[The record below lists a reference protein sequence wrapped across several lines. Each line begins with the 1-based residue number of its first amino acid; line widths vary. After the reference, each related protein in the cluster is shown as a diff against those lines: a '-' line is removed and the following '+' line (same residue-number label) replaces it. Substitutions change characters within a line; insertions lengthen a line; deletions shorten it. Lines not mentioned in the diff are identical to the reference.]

1 MTHNNANPRLL
12 LSILWVFIIL
22 NFFARDIHEL
32 GRPGMLEQMMSG
44 TIDGVVITEMLM
56 LLGGIMIEIP
66 ILMTVLTLLLTHG
79 VNRWLNIGVGLLTMA
94 MIVSMN
100 LRPDLDNV
108 FFMSI
113 QLIALIAIVG
123 IAWLWR
129 ASERTDAIASS
140 RRDVLPIGPATPLNT
155 DSCHSYIMQHRSK
168 RALAAICCDCSM
180 APAPSFGCVT
190 AP

>member
-1 MTHNNANPRLL
+1 MTYNNTNPRIL

-56 LLGGIMIEIP
+56 LLGGIMIELP
-66 ILMTVLTLLLTHG
+66 ILMTVLALLLPHG
-79 VNRWLNIGVGLLTMA
+79 INRWANIGVGVLTMV

-100 LRPDLDNV
+100 LKPDLDNV
-108 FFMSI
+108 FFMGI

-123 IAWLWR
+123 IAWQWR
-129 ASERTDAIASS
+129 ASQGTNA
-140 RRDVLPIGPATPLNT
+140 
-155 DSCHSYIMQHRSK
+155 
-168 RALAAICCDCSM
+168 
-180 APAPSFGCVT
+180 APS
-190 AP
+190 